1 MISEVIGMGGQGGGE
16 KCLSEDGWTVSWM
29 ISEVIGMGGQG
40 GGREMSQ

>member
-1 MISEVIGMGGQGGGE
+1 MGGQGGGE

-40 GGREMSQ
+40 GGDKCLSEDGWTV